1 MGIRRETNNKEI
13 QEEKENRTTEKKMKY
28 LLFLLSMS
36 FIFSQ
41 DIKRTSE
48 FKRDVVYGID
58 CDDTEYRDY
67 KGSPA
72 WKGYGG
78 WLSECDSIRTTR
90 LDAEFA
96 LKAKERKRQKAIQ
109 DSIDMIELESIDL
122 DLDAMW
128 ENTVWEEIQ
137 DVTEVYAE
145 VEQITAVAGVRGAE
159 AEDEAL
165 ALLYYR
171 RSMKGLALIDLQ
183 KAYGK
188 LQIKREKLIEVNPD
202 HPKLQK
208 INQLI
213 TQLESKIKK
222 YS

>member
-1 MGIRRETNNKEI
+1 
-13 QEEKENRTTEKKMKY
+13 MKY
-28 LLFLLSMS
+28 LTLLLLLSVTY
-36 FIFSQ
+36 SQ
-41 DIKRTSE
+41 DITRTSE
-48 FKRDVVYGID
+48 FKRSTAYGQD

-67 KGSPA
+67 KGYPA

-78 WLSECDSIRTTR
+78 WLSECDSILSVN
-90 LDAEFA
+90 LDREFA
-96 LKAKERKRQKAIQ
+96 EKAKRQEREKAIQ
-109 DSIDMIELESIDL
+109 DSIDTQEAIAEIDNL

-137 DVTEVYAE
+137 DVTTVYAE

-165 ALLYYR
+165 EHLYYR

-188 LQIKREKLIEVNPD
+188 LMIKRDKILEQNPNN
-202 HPKLQK
+202 PKLKK
-208 INQLI
+208 IDTLI
-213 TQLESKIKK
+213 SQLEMRINKNS
-222 YS
+222 

>member
-1 MGIRRETNNKEI
+1 MR
-13 QEEKENRTTEKKMKY
+13 Y
-28 LLFLLSMS
+28 LPLLLASV
-36 FIFSQ
+36 IYSQ
-41 DIKRTSE
+41 DIQRTSE
-48 FKRDVVYGID
+48 FKRDVVYGQD

-78 WLSECDSIRTTR
+78 WLSECDSIKSVNIDR
-90 LDAEFA
+90 EFA
-96 LKAKERKRQKAIQ
+96 IKAKQRKREKAIQ
-109 DSIDMIELESIDL
+109 DSIDMASIDEMDL

-137 DVTEVYAE
+137 DIGEEIVYE
-145 VEQITAVAGVRGAE
+145 TEQITAVAGVRGAE

-165 ALLYYR
+165 DHLYYR

-188 LQIKREKLIEVNPD
+188 LINTKDKLIEKNPN
-202 HPKLQK
+202 HPKLEK
-208 INQLI
+208 INNLI
-213 TQLESKIKK
+213 IQLENKMKK
-222 YS
+222 V

>member
-1 MGIRRETNNKEI
+1 
-13 QEEKENRTTEKKMKY
+13 MKY
-28 LLFLLSMS
+28 LTLLLLLSVTY
-36 FIFSQ
+36 SQ
-41 DIKRTSE
+41 DIQRTSE
-48 FKRDVVYGID
+48 FKRSTAYGQD

-67 KGSPA
+67 KGYPA

-78 WLSECDSIRTTR
+78 WLSECDSIRSVN
-90 LDAEFA
+90 LDREFA
-96 LKAKERKRQKAIQ
+96 ERAKIQKKEKAIQ
-109 DSIDMIELESIDL
+109 DSIDTQEALAEIDNL

-137 DVTEVYAE
+137 DVTTVYAE

-165 ALLYYR
+165 HHLYYR

-188 LQIKREKLIEVNPD
+188 LQIKKEKLIEVNPD

-213 TQLESKIKK
+213 TQLEVKIKK

>member
-1 MGIRRETNNKEI
+1 MR
-13 QEEKENRTTEKKMKY
+13 Y
-28 LLFLLSMS
+28 LPLLLVSV
-36 FIFSQ
+36 IYSQ
-41 DIKRTSE
+41 DVQQVSEIKRSS
-48 FKRDVVYGID
+48 VYGQD
-58 CDDTEYRDY
+58 CDDTEYRNSN
-67 KGSPA
+67 GTPN
-72 WKGYGG
+72 WKNYGQ
-78 WLSECDSIRTTR
+78 WLSECDSIQTVT
-90 LDAEFA
+90 LDREFS
-96 LKAKERKRQKAIQ
+96 ERRKKQQREQAIQ
-109 DSIDMIELESIDL
+109 DSIELAEVQDL
-122 DLDAMW
+122 DFDLDAMW

-137 DVTEVYAE
+137 DVTTVYAE

-165 ALLYYR
+165 DHLYYR

-188 LQIKREKLIEVNPD
+188 LQIKKEKLIEVNPD
-202 HPKLQK
+202 HPKLEK

>member
-1 MGIRRETNNKEI
+1 MR
-13 QEEKENRTTEKKMKY
+13 Y
-28 LLFLLSMS
+28 LPLLLVSV
-36 FIFSQ
+36 IYSQ
-41 DIKRTSE
+41 DVQQISEIKRSS
-48 FKRDVVYGID
+48 VYGQD
-58 CDDTEYRDY
+58 CDDTEYRNSN
-67 KGSPA
+67 GTPN
-72 WKGYGG
+72 WKNYGQ
-78 WLSECDSIRTTR
+78 WLSECDAIQTVT
-90 LDAEFA
+90 LDREFS
-96 LKAKERKRQKAIQ
+96 ERRKKQQREQAIQ
-109 DSIDMIELESIDL
+109 DSIELAEVQDL
-122 DLDAMW
+122 DFDLDAMW

-137 DVTEVYAE
+137 DVTTVYAE

-165 ALLYYR
+165 DHLYYR

-188 LQIKREKLIEVNPD
+188 LQIKKEKLIEVNPD
-202 HPKLQK
+202 HPKLEK

>member
-1 MGIRRETNNKEI
+1 
-13 QEEKENRTTEKKMKY
+13 MKY
-28 LLFLLSMS
+28 LTLLLSIS
-36 FIFSQ
+36 VIYSQ
-41 DIKRTSE
+41 DIERVSE
-48 FKRDVVYGID
+48 FKRDVAYGQD

-78 WLSECDSIRTTR
+78 WLSECDSIRSVH
-90 LDAEFA
+90 LDREFA
-96 LKAKERKRQKAIQ
+96 ERAKIRKREKAIQ
-109 DSIDMIELESIDL
+109 DSIDMVEIESMDL

-137 DVTEVYAE
+137 DIGEEIVYE
-145 VEQITAVAGVRGAE
+145 TEQITAVAGVRGAE

-165 ALLYYR
+165 DHLYYR

-188 LQIKREKLIEVNPD
+188 LRVKRDELIKVNPN
-202 HPKLQK
+202 HPKLEK
-208 INQLI
+208 IDNLI
-213 TQLESKIKK
+213 SQLEYKMKK
-222 YS
+222 V

>member
-1 MGIRRETNNKEI
+1 
-13 QEEKENRTTEKKMKY
+13 MKY
-28 LLFLLSMS
+28 LTLLLLLSVTY
-36 FIFSQ
+36 SQ
-41 DIKRTSE
+41 DIERTSE
-48 FKRDVVYGID
+48 FKRSTAYGQD

-78 WLSECDSIRTTR
+78 WLSECDSILTVN
-90 LDAEFA
+90 LDREFA
-96 LKAKERKRQKAIQ
+96 EKAKIRAREKAIQ
-109 DSIDMIELESIDL
+109 DSIDMASIDEMDF

-137 DVTEVYAE
+137 DIGEEIVYE
-145 VEQITAVAGVRGAE
+145 TEQITAVAGVRGAE

-165 ALLYYR
+165 HHLYYR

-188 LQIKREKLIEVNPD
+188 LRNTRDKLIEVNPN
-202 HPKLQK
+202 HPKLEK
-208 INQLI
+208 IDNLISQLQI
-213 TQLESKIKK
+213 KIKNT
-222 YS
+222 

>member
-1 MGIRRETNNKEI
+1 
-13 QEEKENRTTEKKMKY
+13 MKY
-28 LLFLLSMS
+28 LTLLLLLSVTY
-36 FIFSQ
+36 SQ
-41 DIKRTSE
+41 DIQQTSE
-48 FKRDVVYGID
+48 TKRDVAYGQD

-67 KGSPA
+67 KGYPA

-78 WLSECDSIRTTR
+78 WLSECDSIRSVN
-90 LDAEFA
+90 LDREFA
-96 LKAKERKRQKAIQ
+96 ERARIQKREKAIQ
-109 DSIDMIELESIDL
+109 DSIDTQEALAEIDNF

-137 DVTEVYAE
+137 DVTTVYAE

-165 ALLYYR
+165 DHLYYR

-188 LQIKREKLIEVNPD
+188 LKIKRDELIKVNPN
-202 HPKLQK
+202 HPKLEK
-208 INQLI
+208 IDNLI
-213 TQLESKIKK
+213 SQLEYKMKK
-222 YS
+222 V